1 MKSIVFVGPTLS
13 PRDVSDVLDAV
24 CLPPVAHGDVYR
36 AALKWPSAIGII
48 DGYFERVPSV
58 WHKEILWAMSQG
70 IHVFGSAS
78 MGALRAAELA
88 SFGMTGVGA
97 IFEAYR
103 DGALEDDDEVAVAH
117 GSGEDSYR
125 AGSDAMVNIRSTL
138 LRARVERILD
148 AEVVDL
154 LLQIAK
160 KLFYP
165 ERSYARI
172 LEVAAERRAPL
183 NQLDDFRKWL
193 PLGAVNQKREDA
205 LLMLRAMRDFLD
217 TNPEPQHVSW
227 TLEESDFW
235 EMLKRGSSEVPLDPL
250 GAADAIVLEE
260 LRRNP
265 SELARASDA
274 ALGWWLAAEFARRE
288 SRTVGASELL
298 DGSAEFCRIHDLSDA
313 AAVSAWLERNH
324 CSRERLERILELQ
337 ALANRAQTKAPSGLE
352 ACLLDY
358 LRSTGDYQDLMA
370 RAGTLKT
377 P

>member
-1 MKSIVFVGPTLS
+1 
-13 PRDVSDVLDAV
+13 
-24 CLPPVAHGDVYR
+24 VYR

-70 IHVFGSAS
+70 IYVFGSAS
-78 MGALRAAELA
+78 MGALRAAEL
-88 SFGMTGVGA
+88 SPFGMTGVGA

-103 DGALEDDDEVAVAH
+103 DGVLEDDDEVAVAH

-138 LRARVERILD
+138 LRAQVEGILD
-148 AEVVDL
+148 ADMVAL
-154 LLQIAK
+154 LLRIAK
-160 KLFYP
+160 ELFYP

-172 LEVAAERRAPL
+172 LEVAAERLVPL

-205 LLMLRAMRDFLD
+205 LLMLRAMRDFLH
-217 TNPEPQHVSW
+217 TNPKPQSVSW

-235 EMLKRGSSEVPLDPL
+235 DMLKRRSNEVPLDPD
-250 GAADAIVLEE
+250 GAADAIVLQE
-260 LRRNP
+260 LRRDP
-265 SELARASDA
+265 AEMARASA
-274 ALGWWLAAEFARRE
+274 AGLGWWLAADFARRE
-288 SRTVGASELL
+288 GRTVNASELL

-337 ALANRAQTKAPSGLE
+337 ALANRAQTKGPSGLE

-358 LRSTGDYQDLMA
+358 LRSTGDYQNLLA
-370 RAGTLKT
+370 RAAILKT
-377 P
+377 PGQKLRRPRLERP